1 MSKLTYTAKD
11 ISEILHVSLQTAYKI
26 LRELQRQFMNDNP
39 DCIVITRCIP
49 VDYFNKKI
57 LGKEKK
63 WMALLFL
70 KITMT

>member
-11 ISEILHVSLQTAYKI
+11 VSEILHVSLQTAYKI

-49 VDYFNKKI
+49 VSILTKK
-57 LGKEKK
+57 
-63 WMALLFL
+63 F
-70 KITMT
+70 